1 MEGFTFATPSLA
13 SSAMSKQDQLD
24 ILLNQ
29 STAVIVCSYLE
40 HMNKALD
47 KEVSKSDTG
56 SAFITPS
63 ELTSLIKEIQLALRN
78 S

>member
-1 MEGFTFATPSLA
+1 MEGFAFAAPSLA
-13 SSAMSKQDQLD
+13 TSEMSKQDQMD

-29 STAVIVCSYLE
+29 ATAIIVCSYLE

-47 KEVSKSDTG
+47 KEVSRSDTG

-63 ELTSLIKEIQLALRN
+63 ELTSLINEVQLALKG

>member
-1 MEGFTFATPSLA
+1 MQGITFSTPSLA
-13 SSAMSKQDQLD
+13 TSAMSKQDQID

-29 STAVIVCSYLE
+29 ATAVIVCSYLE

-47 KEVSKSDTG
+47 KDVSRSDTG

-63 ELTSLIKEIQLALRN
+63 ELTSLIKDVRLALRN

>member
-1 MEGFTFATPSLA
+1 MEGFTFAAPSLA
-13 SSAMSKQDQLD
+13 TSAMSKQDQMD

-29 STAVIVCSYLE
+29 ATAIIVCSYLE

-47 KEVSKSDTG
+47 KEVSRSDTG

-63 ELTSLIKEIQLALRN
+63 ELTSLIKDVQLALKG